1 MDSPPGIIDAERSL
15 AARAFARSLNILLK
29 YVRLYGCDHSRTT
42 EQFELSWKELCAAQ
56 PADGKTGVLLG
67 VSGSQ
72 LLLDGVPLE
81 SAAAERSFAQ
91 MLNSASVASIHFSAS
106 TRREDFSRFVRAF
119 MTAGSK
125 SSTLSEELRK
135 SLDDTSTIRINQVR
149 FVAQAGE
156 ESEVSMLA
164 SQIAMQS
171 LGDRASEIRSW
182 LSNPQKLLQMIAA
195 AEGASTGTHAAPG
208 AHSHIF
214 SAVNSMIGDGNAAA
228 SPGSGGSG
236 QLGNEFAS
244 DGVPELPRETDIIN
258 IIHMLTR
265 LGDAG
270 QPAATS
276 EGAPSAE
283 FQQQITQLTSASQQ
297 ALKDALLHIA
307 ESHNAQS
314 DTPLLVQLAENL
326 AIKFA
331 MDRFQ
336 RGEVKVNAVREMMER
351 MSREM
356 ESLRKLLNAHEDRM
370 VRSGMIV
377 ESRADVL
384 DRQFWASLPEHGK
397 RTVLLSSDAWCIPP
411 RNVATYVKELL
422 EREAVNLPGKILVN
436 YAQCVHSKE
445 TEGRM
450 KAAVGLS
457 ELAEFY
463 GRSPSLLQQALEMV
477 GEQLCMEPEPEIQ
490 KALGATFIRLS
501 QEATNNKHYT
511 AIQQAMWSVEELR
524 SKFPALAERLRPR
537 IGVLDRLQDFITEA
551 ARTPQLS
558 ADLLEMLR
566 CVPQAATEKLLQQF
580 DQSVRREQ
588 CDRVLFLIKQLGPLA
603 LHHMKEKLKSQ
614 APADAV
620 LTVGVLSRLD
630 TSALEE
636 VLPKNMASW
645 SRFYQDMAIRQIA
658 AAGAPERGRL
668 FLKIIDDTDPV
679 LLPILLDELGMSG
692 DREASP
698 RLMKMAFD
706 TEEERCDYLRIKAME
721 ALGRLRESKAA
732 NQLCTIIESRRLMR
746 WQYPHELRIAAAHAL
761 LLIDPM
767 EGRTFAK
774 EKGLAEIDLSFGPL
788 EALSTCPWSRQRRY
802 PRVMP
807 TAAVPGTVSTSR
819 SQSKMMV
826 NRLSLGG
833 GFGTTAVRFGNGTEA
848 NLELQL
854 GVRRVHAAVL
864 MREEQPR
871 QMSFEIVG
879 IDLKERGKL
888 RRLLSDGPQSTT
900 QNLMQQVSNL
910 GTMRL
915 GVFSEK

>member
-1 MDSPPGIIDAERSL
+1 MDTPPGIVEAVRSL

-29 YVRLYGCDHSRTT
+29 YARLYGCDHSRTT
-42 EQFELSWKELCAAQ
+42 EQFELAWKELCAAQ
-56 PADGKTGVLLG
+56 PPDGKAGVLLG

-91 MLNSASVASIHFSAS
+91 MLNSAGVASIYFSAG
-106 TRREDFSRFVRAF
+106 TRREDFWRFVHAF
-119 MTAGSK
+119 MTAGNK
-125 SSTLSEELRK
+125 SSTLTEELRK
-135 SLDDTSTIRINQVR
+135 SLDDSSTIRINQVR
-149 FVAQAGE
+149 FVAQSGD

-171 LGDRASEIRSW
+171 LGEHASEIRSW

-195 AEGASTGTHAAPG
+195 AEGASTGAHAAPESQ
-208 AHSHIF
+208 SHVF
-214 SAVNSMIGDGNAAA
+214 SAVNNMMGGGNGSAVFQGPSGPGA
-228 SPGSGGSG
+228 PGSEFSCGS
-236 QLGNEFAS
+236 
-244 DGVPELPRETDIIN
+244 VPELPHETDIIN
-258 IIHMLTR
+258 VIHMLTR
-265 LGDAG
+265 LGDPG
-270 QPAATS
+270 QPAPS
-276 EGAPSAE
+276 EEAAPEE
-283 FQQQITQLTSASQQ
+283 FQQHITQLTHAGQQ

-307 ESHNAQS
+307 EHPDAQS

-356 ESLRKLLNAHEDRM
+356 ESLRKVLQAQEDKMARA
-370 VRSGMIV
+370 GMIV
-377 ESRADVL
+377 ESRADIL
-384 DRQFWASLPEHGK
+384 DRQFWASLPEQGK

-411 RNVATYVKELL
+411 RNVAIYVKELL
-422 EREAVNLPGKILVN
+422 ERDAVNLPGKILVN

-450 KAAVGLS
+450 KASVGLS

-477 GEQLCMEPEPEIQ
+477 GEQLCLEPEPEVQ

-501 QEATNNKHYT
+501 QEATKNKQYT

-551 ARTPQLS
+551 TRTPQLS

-588 CDRVLFLIKQLGPLA
+588 CDRILFLIKQLGPLA

-614 APADAV
+614 SPADAV

-636 VLPKNMASW
+636 VLPKNIASW

-668 FLKIIDDTDPV
+668 FLKIMDDTDPM

-698 RLMKMAFD
+698 RLMKMAFE

-732 NQLCTIIESRRLMR
+732 NQLCTIIESRKLMR

-761 LLIDPM
+761 LLIDPV
-767 EGRTFAK
+767 EGRTFAV
-774 EKGLAEIDLSFGPL
+774 EKGLTESDLCFGPL
-788 EALSTCPWSRQRRY
+788 EAVSTCPWSRQRRY

-833 GFGTTAVRFGNGTEA
+833 GFGTTSVRFGNGTEA

-854 GVRRVHAAVL
+854 GVRKVHAAVL
-864 MREEQPR
+864 LREEQPR

-888 RRLLSDGPQSTT
+888 RRLLNDGPHSTA
-900 QNLMQQVSNL
+900 QHLMQQVSNL

-915 GVFSEK
+915 AGFSDK